1 MLLGYLLRF
10 YIIESGFKWLPK
22 EFIFDLNSSNIFH
35 LSKNFKMGAKSKKI
49 SYYTGFVLDLSKY
62 LLVMHQ
68 FSFVYYALT
77 RIQLNLSQNE
87 IVFHLFA
94 GESSSVVRMVLPA
107 AAYLDG
113 IPIWKSWYY
122 FQITIF
128 FRGTNFHFQV
138 MQQPSDNQYCIY
150 NDAFTFNEM
159 KVINFHEHALLHFH
173 GRFDGTIFKKFVS
186 LRTQFFLWL

>member
-1 MLLGYLLRF
+1 MASKRIYFWFELKQHF
-10 YIIESGFKWLPK
+10 
-22 EFIFDLNSSNIFH
+22 SSFQK
-35 LSKNFKMGAKSKKI
+35 LKNGGKSKKI

-173 GRFDGTIFKKFVS
+173 GRFDGTIFKNFVS
-186 LRTQFFLWL
+186 LRTQFCLWL